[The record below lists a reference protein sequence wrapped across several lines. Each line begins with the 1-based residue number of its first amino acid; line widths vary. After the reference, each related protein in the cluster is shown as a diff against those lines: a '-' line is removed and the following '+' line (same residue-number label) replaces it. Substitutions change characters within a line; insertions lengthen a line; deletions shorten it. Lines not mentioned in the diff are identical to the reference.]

1 MTHAEDLDLWVRLFL
16 HGGHVRYVDAVLGD
30 YRVRGV
36 SASRHLLKM
45 IRGNMCVYD
54 KIIAARPGSREAELA
69 LTLRTRE
76 EDRVAVEEA
85 VAAVIAGD
93 TDGPQGAANPSPPDA
108 QPGLVARLRA
118 VADLFR
124 DSRATDARLA
134 PEPPRDDGA
143 FARIP
148 RRLNADMSVRK
159 AIAWASAS
167 KLLSFSIA
175 FAGSIIVARYFLT
188 PAEVGLF
195 SIAFAATALIAV
207 LQEFGLNRYIVGEAE
222 LGKEKLHTAFSVSLA
237 VAWGVALVILAAAK
251 PLSWLYGDP
260 SSFR

>member
-1 MTHAEDLDLWVRLFL
+1 
-16 HGGHVRYVDAVLGD
+16 
-30 YRVRGV
+30 
-36 SASRHLLKM
+36 
-45 IRGNMCVYD
+45 MCVYD

-93 TDGPQGAANPSPPDA
+93 TD
-108 QPGLVARLRA
+108 VALRA
-118 VADLFR
+118 LRTHRRQMRNPGWSLAFALWQIFPR
-124 DSRATDARLA
+124 PRATDARLA
-134 PEPPRDDGA
+134 PEPPRDDGGA

-222 LGKEKLHTAFSVSLA
+222 LGKEKLHTAFRYRSRSPGA
-237 VAWGVALVILAAAK
+237 
-251 PLSWLYGDP
+251 SR
-260 SSFR
+260 S